1 MNDSEREHAF
11 LEKLRT
17 GLDAGLEELDPA
29 VRARLRESRQLAL
42 AEVRK
47 SGFGWFRLPRLLP
60 IGAFAT
66 LAVVALTAS
75 LWFPMRQQT
84 LANRTTEEIE
94 VLTVQGNL
102 DMYRDLE
109 FYEWLAQKSETR

>member
-1 MNDSEREHAF
+1 MNDSERERAF

-17 GLDAGLEELDPA
+17 RLDAGLEELDPA
-29 VRARLRESRQLAL
+29 VIARLRESRRLAL
-42 AEVRK
+42 AEEHK
-47 SGFGWFRLPRLLP
+47 GGCGWFSLPRLLP
-60 IGAFAT
+60 VGAFAT

-75 LWFPMRQQT
+75 LWFPMRRHT

-94 VLTVQGNL
+94 VLMVQGNL

-109 FYEWLAQKSETR
+109 FYEWLAQNSETR